1 MYDYSFQQ
9 QEDYSL
15 IDIILGK
22 RNGNK
27 DILVDNRKETRG
39 LVTVQVARQEE
50 KQRQLRIKKIVSLV
64 PIIAIVGYLVLK

>member
-22 RNGNK
+22 RNGNR

-50 KQRQLRIKKIVSLV
+50 KQRQLRIKRIVSLV

>member
-22 RNGNK
+22 RNGNR

>member
-22 RNGNK
+22 RNGVK
-27 DILVDNRKETRG
+27 DISVDNRNETRG
-39 LVTVQVARQEE
+39 LVTVQVAREKE
-50 KQRQLRIKKIVSLV
+50 KQRQARIKRIVSLV

>member
-9 QEDYSL
+9 QDDYNL

-22 RNGNK
+22 RNGNR
-27 DILVDNRKETRG
+27 DILVDNRNETRG
-39 LVTVQVARQEE
+39 LVTVQVAREEE
-50 KQRQLRIKKIVSLV
+50 KQRQVKIKRIFSLV

>member
-22 RNGNK
+22 RNGVK
-27 DILVDNRKETRG
+27 DISVDNRNETRG
-39 LVTVQVARQEE
+39 LVTVQVAREEE
-50 KQRQLRIKKIVSLV
+50 KQRQARIKRIVSLV

>member
-15 IDIILGK
+15 MDIILGK
-22 RNGNK
+22 RNGNR